1 MSINPKVHSKADL
14 VILAVPAPE
23 VLRLAP
29 ELPAALRAALRQ
41 IRYDGR
47 VAVALTLE
55 HATYPAVHRRTNGK
69 ILDGGF
75 QSHGSTPKSS
85 KIGMKTLML
94 RNPHGSKPRDFSG
107 EHKVVAEK

>member
-1 MSINPKVHSKADL
+1 MYDSDCGNKKFSFTQSFQVKPPYFWVSINPKVSKADL

-55 HATYPAVHRRTNGK
+55 HATYPAVHRRRNGK
-69 ILDGGF
+69 IYPLV
-75 QSHGSTPKSS
+75 
-85 KIGMKTLML
+85 I
-94 RNPHGSKPRDFSG
+94 
-107 EHKVVAEK
+107 

>member
-1 MSINPKVHSKADL
+1 M
-14 VILAVPAPE
+14 ILAVPAPE

-47 VAVALTLE
+47 GAVALTLE

-69 ILDGGF
+69 I
-75 QSHGSTPKSS
+75 
-85 KIGMKTLML
+85 
-94 RNPHGSKPRDFSG
+94 
-107 EHKVVAEK
+107 

>member
-1 MSINPKVHSKADL
+1 MLHCNVNVPYVEHLGQADL

-29 ELPAALRAALRQ
+29 DLPEPVRAALRQ

-55 HATYPAVHRRTNGK
+55 HATYPAVPRFRQKGDISMEVSKVIVFFAFFFSPNH
-69 ILDGGF
+69 
-75 QSHGSTPKSS
+75 PK
-85 KIGMKTLML
+85 L
-94 RNPHGSKPRDFSG
+94 
-107 EHKVVAEK
+107 E